1 MTTDQT
7 STADAPS
14 LDADVTQ
21 ALFNRQLATYRKIVG
36 ENLMFHREVYGL
48 LHDVLSR
55 EMVRPFKFLDIAC
68 GDAVASAA
76 ALKGTSVDRYYGID
90 LSARSLQIAS
100 EALKAL
106 PCPVELR
113 CCDFVE
119 AMADWSAPVDVVW
132 IGMSLHHL
140 QPEAKARLM
149 QDVHD
154 ALSRSGIFLIW
165 EPTLLGRE
173 SRDDWLDRF
182 SARRA
187 EWVAISD
194 EEFAAMEH
202 HMRLADFPEP
212 GDTWKAMGHEAGFTN
227 AEQLFMMP
235 NRLGR
240 VFKYWD

>member
-7 STADAPS
+7 STAGAPS
-14 LDADVTQ
+14 LQADCAQ
-21 ALFNRQLATYRKIVG
+21 ALFNRQLAAYRKIVG

-48 LHDVLSR
+48 LGELLSR
-55 EMVRPFKFLDIAC
+55 EMPRPFKFLDIAC

-90 LSARSLQIAS
+90 LSARSLQLAS
-100 EALKAL
+100 EALKVL
-106 PCPVELR
+106 TCPVELR

-140 QPEAKARLM
+140 QTDGKARLM
-149 QDVHD
+149 RDVHD

-165 EPTLLGRE
+165 EPTLLEGE
-173 SRDDWLDRF
+173 TRDDWLDRF
-182 SARRA
+182 SVCRA
-187 EWVAISD
+187 AFAAVTD
-194 EEFAAMEH
+194 DEFAAMES

-212 GDTWKAMGHEAGFTN
+212 ADTWRAIGYQAGFAN
-227 AEQLFMMP
+227 SDELFMMP

-240 VFKYWD
+240 VFKYWN

>member
-7 STADAPS
+7 STKDGPS
-14 LDADVTQ
+14 LDGDETQ
-21 ALFNRQLATYRKIVG
+21 ALFNRQLAAYRKIIG
-36 ENLMFHREVYGL
+36 ENLMFHREVYCL
-48 LHDVLSR
+48 LHDVLCR
-55 EMVRPFKFLDIAC
+55 EMPRPFEFLDIAC

-76 ALKGTSVDRYYGID
+76 ALKGTSVERYYGID
-90 LSARSLQIAS
+90 LSARSLQLAS

-113 CCDFVE
+113 CCDFVD

-140 QPEAKARLM
+140 QPAGKARLM

-154 ALSRSGIFLIW
+154 ALSGSGIFLIW
-165 EPTLLGRE
+165 EPTLLDGE
-173 SRDDWLDRF
+173 TRDGWLDRF
-182 SARRA
+182 SAGRSA
-187 EWVAISD
+187 FAAVTD
-194 EEFAAMEH
+194 DEFAAMES

-212 GDTWKAMGHEAGFTN
+212 ADTWRAMGHQAGFGN
-227 AEQLFMMP
+227 SEQLFMMP

-240 VFKYWD
+240 VFKYWN

>member
-1 MTTDQT
+1 MRTDRT
-7 STADAPS
+7 SAADAPS
-14 LDADVTQ
+14 LEGDETH
-21 ALFNRQLATYRKIVG
+21 ALFNRELAAYRKIVG

-55 EMVRPFKFLDIAC
+55 EMPRPFKFLDIAC

-76 ALKGTSVDRYYGID
+76 ALKGTSIDRYYGLD
-90 LSARSLQIAS
+90 LSARSLQLAT

-113 CCDFVE
+113 CCDFVG
-119 AMADWSAPVDVVW
+119 ALADWAEPVDVVW

-140 QPEAKARLM
+140 QPEGKIGLIE
-149 QDVHD
+149 DVHD

-165 EPTLLGRE
+165 EPTLLEGE
-173 SRDDWLDRF
+173 SRDEWLDRF
-182 SARRA
+182 SACRA
-187 EWVAISD
+187 AFASVTD
-194 EEFAAMEH
+194 DEFAAMES

-212 GDTWKAMGHEAGFTN
+212 AETWMAMGHQAGFGK

-240 VFKYWD
+240 VFKYWK

>member
-1 MTTDQT
+1 MTMDQT
-7 STADAPS
+7 STADAPL
-14 LDADVTQ
+14 LDADDTQ
-21 ALFNRQLATYRKIVG
+21 ALFNRQLAAYRKIVG
-36 ENLMFHREVYGL
+36 ENLMFHRQVYDL
-48 LHDVLSR
+48 LRDVLSR
-55 EMVRPFKFLDIAC
+55 EMPRPFKFLDIAC

-76 ALKGTSVDRYYGID
+76 ALKGTSVDRYYCID
-90 LSARSLQIAS
+90 LSPQSLQLAS

-140 QPEAKARLM
+140 RAEGKSRLM
-149 QDVHD
+149 RYVHD

-165 EPTLLGRE
+165 EPTLLERE
-173 SRDDWLDRF
+173 TRDDWLDRF
-182 SARRA
+182 SACRA
-187 EWVAISD
+187 AFAAVTD
-194 EEFAAMEH
+194 DEFAAMES

-212 GDTWKAMGHEAGFTN
+212 ADTWRAMGHQAGFGN
-227 AEQLFMMP
+227 SEQLFMMP

-240 VFKYWD
+240 VFKYWN